1 MRSMKSHFRA
11 GEQSESL
18 TSQSFDYICPE
29 QKMANISPRC
39 ESGIINQSVVQQSV
53 ALTLHG

>member
-1 MRSMKSHFRA
+1 MHSMKSHFRA
-11 GEQSESL
+11 GEQSEPL

-39 ESGIINQSVVQQSV
+39 ELGIIKSVGRSTISCRNS
-53 ALTLHG
+53 A